1 MLAWMKVRAR
11 PLPSPAAAALHGATL
26 PRPADSEDYRALHK
40 YLAERFADTVVLRFD
55 EIEDLL
61 GFTLPPAARIQ
72 PEWWAAGEPGG
83 TPSVQAR
90 AWTVANRVATP
101 NLMAKKVSFERV
113 SS

>member
-1 MLAWMKVRAR
+1 MLAWMKSQG
-11 PLPSPAAAALHGATL
+11 SPAAISGRGGPARCKL
-26 PRPADSEDYRALHK
+26 PRPADSDDYRALHK

-83 TPSVQAR
+83 TPSAQAR